1 MPGCRG
7 PGLGRASLGVEHIC
21 GFAAAEAQRLAARLR
36 APRAGPG
43 TGVRK
48 GFLSLS
54 SSKTAGP
61 SKPGLSPPRRTGG
74 PRTQH
79 MHVGTPPWGFPVVSL
94 FLTSAPP
101 HSAPPSPSS
110 LLEKHLCFLQRGSN
124 AKETAEPHRAPGL
137 SRAQA
142 ARRPGRAPGR
152 HTPCSQPACASVCV
166 ALSDRC
172 AGDTGQLAACL
183 PPRPRPRGRL
193 PSHPSWALPSP
204 RGPGDLGA
212 AHYQGYFAPSGDGE
226 TSTCSSSVGQAA
238 VLTPQ

>member
-152 HTPCSQPACASVCV
+152 HTPCSQPACASVCM

-172 AGDTGQLAACL
+172 AGDTGQLPACCHGLGPGAGSLVTL
-183 PPRPRPRGRL
+183 PGPSPLPGARETSGLPTTRGTSPCQVMEKRPR
-193 PSHPSWALPSP
+193 
-204 RGPGDLGA
+204 A
-212 AHYQGYFAPSGDGE
+212 AAQWDR
-226 TSTCSSSVGQAA
+226 
-238 VLTPQ
+238 PQS

>member
-48 GFLSLS
+48 GFSAS
-54 SSKTAGP
+54 PRARRQGP
-61 SKPGLSPPRRTGG
+61 ASPVCPRRAAPEDRGLSTCTWALRPGVSPWSPCFSLPP
-74 PRTQH
+74 
-79 MHVGTPPWGFPVVSL
+79 
-94 FLTSAPP
+94 PP

-152 HTPCSQPACASVCV
+152 HTPCSQPACAS
-166 ALSDRC
+166 C
-172 AGDTGQLAACL
+172 AW
-183 PPRPRPRGRL
+183 P
-193 PSHPSWALPSP
+193 
-204 RGPGDLGA
+204 
-212 AHYQGYFAPSGDGE
+212 
-226 TSTCSSSVGQAA
+226 
-238 VLTPQ
+238 